1 MYPSVM
7 NNYLQ
12 LIQRSRALGVCVAG
26 VLVSLSCAPQAD
38 AAVVSVNPIADT
50 MIINYGADRAE
61 TYESYGSSIYLGGGI
76 YAGSG
81 LGEYSFLRFDLSSVL
96 PEGAVIT
103 SATLKMTAAFTYSYS
118 NGETLRFWQMNPANA
133 AWTQN
138 SGMTGTTA
146 AYINQT
152 SYVAPGD
159 SAGAAWASGGIFNVI
174 PGDLGNQIGQQ
185 SLTGVDENVTYS
197 FSLDAATVNS
207 WLTDSVLA
215 NAGLVFH
222 MTNDE
227 NPAAAS
233 RFLYF
238 WSMNSGKGAAMLP
251 QLEVTYDAIPE
262 PSTIGLLLLGGV
274 AALGIRRKLRK
285 SVSA

>member
-1 MYPSVM
+1 M

-12 LIQRSRALGVCVAG
+12 LIQRSRALGVCVAS
-26 VLVSLSCAPQAD
+26 VLVTLSCAPQTD

-50 MIINYGADRAE
+50 FVINFGADRAE
-61 TYESYGSSIYLGGGI
+61 TYESYGSSNYLGGGV

-81 LGEYSFLRFDLSSVL
+81 LGEYSFLRFNLSSVL

-103 SATLKMTAAFTYSYS
+103 GATLKMTAAFTYAYN

-138 SGMTGTTA
+138 SGMSGTTG
-146 AYINQT
+146 AYLNQT
-152 SYVAPGD
+152 SYESPGD
-159 SAGAAWASGGIFNVI
+159 ADGTAWASGGIFNVI

-185 SLTGVDENVTYS
+185 SLTGVEENVTYS

-207 WLTDSVLA
+207 WLTDSTLA

-227 NPAAAS
+227 NPATAS
-233 RFLYF
+233 RFIYF
-238 WSMNSGKGAAMLP
+238 LSMNSGASGAMLP

-262 PSTIGLLLLGGV
+262 PSVVGLLLLGGV
-274 AALGIRRKLRK
+274 AALGVRRQLRK

>member
-1 MYPSVM
+1 M
-7 NNYLQ
+7 NNHRQ

-26 VLVSLSCAPQAD
+26 VLLALSCAPRAD
-38 AAVVSVNPIADT
+38 AAVLSVNPIADT
-50 MIINYGADRAE
+50 FVINFGSTRAE
-61 TYESYGSSIYLGGGI
+61 TYESYGSSSYLGGGI

-81 LGEYSFLRFDLSSVL
+81 LGEYSFLRFDLSGVL

-133 AWTQN
+133 AWTEN

-159 SAGAAWASGGIFNVI
+159 SAGTAWASGGIFNVI
-174 PGDLGNQIGQQ
+174 PGDLGSQIGQQ
-185 SLTGVDENVTYS
+185 SLTGVEENVTYS

-207 WLTDSVLA
+207 WLTDSTLA

-227 NPAAAS
+227 NPAVAS
-233 RFLYF
+233 RFIYF
-238 WSMNSGKGAAMLP
+238 LSMSSGADGAMLP

-262 PSTIGLLLLGGV
+262 PSTVLLMFGGLVVLGMYRWRKV
-274 AALGIRRKLRK
+274 ARA
-285 SVSA
+285 